1 MDQKTVIRWSFFNLI
16 FPVKIAVLKSLFI
29 IFTKRANPKSDPL
42 KIEMKKMRLIKAALI
57 LIFYD

>member
-1 MDQKTVIRWSFFNLI
+1 MDQKTVIRRSFFNLI

-42 KIEMKKMRLIKAALI
+42 KIEMKKMRLIKAA
-57 LIFYD
+57 

>member
-42 KIEMKKMRLIKAALI
+42 KIEMKKNATYQSRIGTYI
-57 LIFYD
+57 L